1 MNDDERTTAG
11 ASGRSVMPMLAALW
25 AFALVGV
32 AAMPAVADDTTAD
45 WSLRA
50 QLGLEYDDNPLRRE
64 GHDHS
69 GDGLARYLIGGDIVT
84 DHDRSRQVSVSV
96 QHGATRFWRQS
107 EANAMVTGADV
118 AASWNPDSPLYVQGR
133 ADLKDRIET
142 AQRRDYIRGGAAGRL
157 GASLGDIRLWV
168 DGGARFFAFK
178 PSASSSYAGPQMRA
192 GANWTAR
199 DDLSV
204 GASLRRAWRSYSTTA
219 WQLRDD
225 RFVPVGDGIERADV
239 YDALRFQLRLRRRV
253 QGRLRYQYAAND
265 SNSYGQRLRRHRL
278 EAALTVPVVWDTFL
292 SARLEVQHTSYE
304 DPVAIDEVFL
314 IDEEQRN
321 TAIAALRRTIAG
333 PWEVELRYSLYTGEF
348 GVGDNYLRQT
358 LALSVGVVVDD

>member
-1 MNDDERTTAG
+1 
-11 ASGRSVMPMLAALW
+11 MPISAALW
-25 AFALVGV
+25 AFVLAGV
-32 AAMPAVADDTTAD
+32 TAMPAVADDSAAE
-45 WSLRA
+45 WSLQA
-50 QLGLEYDDNPLRRE
+50 QLGLEYDGNPLRRE

-84 DHDRSRQVSVSV
+84 DDDRSRQVSVSV

-107 EANAMVTGADV
+107 EANAMVTGAD
-118 AASWNPDSPLYVQGR
+118 ARASWNPDSPLYVQGL

-142 AQRRDYIRGGAAGRL
+142 AQRRDYVRGGAAGRL
-157 GASLGDIRLWV
+157 GAALGDIRLWA

-178 PSASSSYAGPQMRA
+178 PSPSSSYGGPQIRA
-192 GANWTAR
+192 GVNWAAR
-199 DDLSV
+199 DNLSV
-204 GASLRRAWRSYSTTA
+204 DGSLRRGWRSYSTTA

-225 RFVPVGDGIERADV
+225 RFVPVGDGVERADV
-239 YDALRFQLRLRRRV
+239 YDALRVQLRLRRRF

-333 PWEVELRYSLYTGEF
+333 PWEAELRYSVYTGEF
-348 GVGDNYLRQT
+348 GVGDRYLRQT
-358 LALSVGVVVDD
+358 LALSLGVVVDD